1 MRKIAIIGYGGRGR
15 LYAEFSKNPLV
26 TREFELVAVIDNN
39 PDKIIVAKKEMKLSD
54 SQLFANIDDFI
65 KAPKVADLLFICTQ
79 DAEHYEHTMKALDVG
94 YNIMLEKPIACSIEH
109 CIDIRDKAKEKNLSV
124 DVCHVL
130 RYSGYFQKIKEIMDS
145 GVLGQIIAVE
155 QVENVAYWHQAHSF
169 IRGDWRN
176 EQESNP
182 MILAKCCHDLDMA
195 VYLAGSRCDIVT
207 SVGKLNH
214 FNKEHAP
221 EGATE
226 YCVGGCKCKEACP
239 YDAEKLYLD
248 NLKGIPARACLTMWP
263 HSRLMSDGKVTKDKI
278 KKAIAE
284 TRYGKCVYLSDND
297 VVDYQT
303 VNMIFENGITSTL
316 TMTAFSGK
324 ESSRETRIRGSLGE
338 LKCTTE
344 SNKFTLEIYG
354 KKPKKIAISRT
365 CGGSHGGGDQ
375 RMMKA
380 LGTGGIRTD
389 VSMSVESHIIGF
401 CAEKSRHNN
410 GSPVFM
416 KDFRTK

>member
-15 LYAEFSKNPLV
+15 LYAQFCKNPLV

-39 PDKIIVAKKEMKLSD
+39 PDKIKVAKAEMKLND
-54 SQLFANIDDFI
+54 SQLFATLDEFLS
-65 KAPKVADLLFICTQ
+65 APKVADLLFICTQ
-79 DAEHYEHTMKALDVG
+79 DAEHYEHTIKALDAG
-94 YNIMLEKPIACSIEH
+94 YNIMLEKPIACSLEH
-109 CIDIRDKAKEKNLSV
+109 CIAIRDKSKEKNLSV

-130 RYSGYFQKIKEIMDS
+130 RYSGYFQKIKEIMES
-145 GVLGQIIAVE
+145 GVLGQIIAIE

-195 VYLAGSRCDIVT
+195 VYLAGSTCDKVMST
-207 SVGKLNH
+207 GKLNH

-221 EGATE
+221 AGATE
-226 YCVGGCKCKEACP
+226 YCMGGCKCKEACP

-248 NLKGIPARACLTMWP
+248 NLKGMPAAAYRTMWP

-278 KKAIAE
+278 AKSLVE
-284 TRYGKCVYLSDND
+284 TRYGKCVYLSDNN

-303 VNMIFENGITSTL
+303 VNMEFANGITSTL

-324 ESSRETRIRGSLGE
+324 SSSRETRIRGSLGD
-338 LKCTTE
+338 LKCNTDST
-344 SNKFTLEIYG
+344 KFILEVYG
-354 KKPKKIAISRT
+354 KKPKKVTISKS
-365 CGGSHGGGDQ
+365 CGGSHGGGDA

-380 LGTGGIRTD
+380 LGDGDIATD
-389 VSMSVESHIIGF
+389 VSMSIESHIIGF
-401 CAEKSRHNN
+401 CAEKSRHNE
-410 GSPVFM
+410 GTPVFL
-416 KDFRTK
+416 KDYRD